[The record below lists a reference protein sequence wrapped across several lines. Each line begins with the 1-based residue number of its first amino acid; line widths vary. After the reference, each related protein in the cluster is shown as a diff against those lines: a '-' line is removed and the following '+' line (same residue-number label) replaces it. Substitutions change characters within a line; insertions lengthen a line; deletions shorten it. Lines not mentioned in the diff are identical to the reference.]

1 MVRRTI
7 TRFVSAA
14 CALAVAFA
22 LVVGLAP
29 GTAQAAPKAAKPDAV
44 AITGTGIQK
53 ITVTNAK
60 QSELFQLLLSEVS
73 WMSTA
78 TPQTN
83 APKAKNLGAKYVM
96 VVSAG
101 SKAQQTYE
109 LYPMAVGGPRAHRP
123 AKQPGGKTTD
133 GWFYGRLTM
142 SESLRYAGVPLEKR
156 SDIGGIGGG
165 FSEQSTAEEVNP
177 VDTVNEAFGQ
187 FRQLFLLNGAVLVV
201 ILFGL
206 AGIAFLIRRRV

>member
-1 MVRRTI
+1 MVQGTI
-7 TRFVSAA
+7 TRVVSAA
-14 CALAVAFA
+14 CALAAAFA

-29 GTAQAAPKAAKPDAV
+29 ATAQAAPKAAKPDAV

-53 ITVTNAK
+53 ITVTSAQ

-73 WMSTA
+73 WMSSA

-83 APKAKNLGAKYVM
+83 PPKAKNLGPKYVI

-101 SKAQQTYE
+101 GKAQQAYE
-109 LYPMAVGGPRAHRP
+109 LYPMAVGGPRAHRA
-123 AKQPGGKTTD
+123 AKQPAGKTTD

-142 SESLRYAGVPLEKR
+142 SESLRYAGIPLEKR

>member
-1 MVRRTI
+1 MVRGTI

-14 CALAVAFA
+14 CALAIAFG

-53 ITVTNAK
+53 ITVTSAQ

-73 WMSTA
+73 WMSSA

-83 APKAKNLGAKYVM
+83 APKAKNLGAKYVI

-101 SKAQQTYE
+101 GKAQQAYE

-123 AKQPGGKTTD
+123 AKQPAGKTTE

-142 SESLRYAGVPLEKR
+142 SESLRYAGIPLEKR

-177 VDTVNEAFGQ
+177 ADTVNEAFGQ